1 MTPSGEKSCPAAPAR
16 RGPGAV
22 RQREV
27 PAPSLF
33 PPLPSPSAASHW
45 RGRRAA
51 RGGGGLFS
59 APHLPSPPPGP
70 PLRSAA
76 GAAPSRPGAEGGEPR
91 RALLSERLWG
101 RLKPV
106 SLQQL
111 WLLQRGEG
119 LSLAKKTGPSD
130 ASPDEGVVEDL
141 PLIDEKAVEQ
151 LTEGLISHYLPDLQR
166 SKSALQE
173 LTQNQV
179 VLLETLEQEISK
191 FKECNSVLDINAL
204 FSEAKH
210 YHNKLVNIRNEM
222 MMLHEKTSKLK
233 KRALKLQQKRQKE
246 ELEREQQREK
256 ELEREKQLTAKPA
269 RRT

>member
-1 MTPSGEKSCPAAPAR
+1 MSGAERPEGKEAA
-16 RGPGAV
+16 
-22 RQREV
+22 
-27 PAPSLF
+27 
-33 PPLPSPSAASHW
+33 
-45 RGRRAA
+45 
-51 RGGGGLFS
+51 
-59 APHLPSPPPGP
+59 
-70 PLRSAA
+70 AA
-76 GAAPSRPGAEGGEPR
+76 GDPGR
-91 RALLSERLWG
+91 
-101 RLKPV
+101 
-106 SLQQL
+106 SL
-111 WLLQRGEG
+111 
-119 LSLAKKTGPSD
+119 GPSD

-191 FKECNSVLDINAL
+191 FKECNSIVDINAL

-269 RRT
+269 KRT

>member
-1 MTPSGEKSCPAAPAR
+1 MGPPEACEPAAALVTAAAR
-16 RGPGAV
+16 RSV
-22 RQREV
+22 
-27 PAPSLF
+27 
-33 PPLPSPSAASHW
+33 
-45 RGRRAA
+45 
-51 RGGGGLFS
+51 
-59 APHLPSPPPGP
+59 
-70 PLRSAA
+70 
-76 GAAPSRPGAEGGEPR
+76 
-91 RALLSERLWG
+91 
-101 RLKPV
+101 
-106 SLQQL
+106 
-111 WLLQRGEG
+111 
-119 LSLAKKTGPSD
+119 AKNSDPSD
-130 ASPDEGVVEDL
+130 VSPDEGVVEDL
-141 PLIDEKAVEQ
+141 PLIGEKAVEQ
-151 LTEGLISHYLPDLQR
+151 LTEGLLSHYLPDLQR

-191 FKECNSVLDINAL
+191 FKECNSILEINAL
-204 FSEAKH
+204 FLEAKH